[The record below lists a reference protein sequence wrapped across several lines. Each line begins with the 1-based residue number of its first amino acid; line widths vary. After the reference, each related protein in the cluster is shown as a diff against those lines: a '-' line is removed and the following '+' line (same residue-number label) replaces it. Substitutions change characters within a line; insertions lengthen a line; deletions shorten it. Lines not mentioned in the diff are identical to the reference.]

1 MGEWLARQARSIPWL
16 HPFPGHIS
24 LQVNGLHFLQFS
36 RQWQSGVVATET
48 GRPAEPKMTIYLATY
63 RKKLPIYSLSNPG
76 RAKVTLDNTE
86 MEMYVINAT
95 LLTETGGS

>member
-1 MGEWLARQARSIPWL
+1 MRDGGGLRNVLDHALECSPTQRGYGCGGDFIALKASESSDRSIPWL

-48 GRPAEPKMTIYLATY
+48 GRPAEPKMTIW
-63 RKKLPIYSLSNPG
+63 P
-76 RAKVTLDNTE
+76 
-86 MEMYVINAT
+86 
-95 LLTETGGS
+95 LTEKSCQSTV